1 MGNKITPSN
10 QTPNASASRKSS
22 QDRRI
27 VGGLFPDLGSAT
39 NAVKDLKAVGFSEE
53 EIGLAM
59 RDRTARGKLIG
70 ETGTKAG
77 EEAIKGV
84 VGGGVLGGMA
94 GLLIALD
101 VLAIPGVGPII
112 ASGALVSAL
121 GLTGGVLATGA
132 GIGAAAGGFI
142 GGLIGLD
149 IPETEARHFDAGVRS
164 GHVLVIV
171 RAGSRAEEALGILER
186 HGGSMGTDQ
195 ASPQPPETTLL

>member
-1 MGNKITPSN
+1 MRNNMPLSN
-10 QTPNASASRKSS
+10 QTQNASAGRKSS
-22 QDRRI
+22 RDRRI
-27 VGGLFPDLGSAT
+27 VGGLFPDFVSAK

-59 RDRTARGKLIG
+59 RDRTAQGELIG
-70 ETGTKAG
+70 ETETKGA
-77 EEAIKGV
+77 EEAIKGA

-101 VLAIPGVGPII
+101 ALAIPGVGPII
-112 ASGALVSAL
+112 TSGALVSAF

-149 IPETEARHFDAGVRS
+149 IPEMEARHFDAGVRS
-164 GHVLVIV
+164 GHILVIV
-171 RAGSRAEEALGILER
+171 RTGSRAGEALGILER
-186 HGGSMGTDQ
+186 HGGSTGQ
-195 ASPQPPETTLL
+195 ASPQPPEITLL